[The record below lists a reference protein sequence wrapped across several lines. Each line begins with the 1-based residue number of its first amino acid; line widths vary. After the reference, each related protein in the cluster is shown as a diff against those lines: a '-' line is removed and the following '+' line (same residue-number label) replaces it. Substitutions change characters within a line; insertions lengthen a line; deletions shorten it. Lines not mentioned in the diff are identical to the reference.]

1 MRFLAVCLLSIV
13 IASAALAL
21 PQSADDFTARRSVEA
36 FTAQGA
42 AKLWMDSVLVYLS
55 GDTAL
60 GTQLLGLSMKSSS
73 WTTKSPLLLDAMRL
87 KPHILR
93 SYIKGATPESGY
105 AVNPECYELNIRDV
119 SSQPFPQFPPGKIV
133 RLMLQSGG
141 AEAPRRLDLERDA
154 SGLYFVRNA
163 NALCTGVRPPL
174 TQ

>member
-1 MRFLAVCLLSIV
+1 MRLLVVSLLSVV
-13 IASAALAL
+13 IASAAMAL
-21 PQSADDFTARRSVEA
+21 PHSVEDFNARRSVEA
-36 FTAQGA
+36 CTAQGA

-55 GDTAL
+55 GDTIL
-60 GTQLLGLSMKSSS
+60 GTKLLALSMKSKD

-105 AVNPECYELNIRDV
+105 AVNAEAYELNIRDI

-141 AEAPRRLDLERDA
+141 ADAPRRLDLERDA
-154 SGLYFVRNA
+154 SGLYYVRNA
-163 NALCTGVRPPL
+163 NALCTGVRPPV
-174 TQ
+174 TP

>member
-1 MRFLAVCLLSIV
+1 MRLLVVTLLSVI
-13 IASAALAL
+13 IASAAMAL
-21 PQSADDFTARRSVEA
+21 PQSVEDFGARRSVEA
-36 FTAQGA
+36 LTAQGA

-60 GTQLLGLSMKSSS
+60 GTQLLGLSMKSTDWS
-73 WTTKSPLLLDAMRL
+73 TKYPLLLDAMRL

-105 AVNPECYELNIRDV
+105 AVNAESYELNIRDV
-119 SSQPFPQFPPGKIV
+119 SSQPFPQFPPGRIV

-141 AEAPRRLDLERDA
+141 ADAPRRLDLERDA

-163 NALCTGVRPPL
+163 NALCTGVRPPV
-174 TQ
+174 TP